1 MIKYDK
7 VLDYDNCKGCKS
19 KCEHAGKDREF
30 VYCGTSC
37 KVVYTHDAMRK
48 AAADFVAAI
57 KEIAGKPQNLD
68 NLESYLTNHFP
79 EWLSKHANT
88 PESMAAEMREFAK
101 MDV

>member
-1 MIKYDK
+1 M
-7 VLDYDNCKGCKS
+7 
-19 KCEHAGKDREF
+19 
-30 VYCGTSC
+30 
-37 KVVYTHDAMRK
+37 
-48 AAADFVAAI
+48 AAI

-88 PESMAAEMREFAK
+88 PESMAAEMREFAE